1 MFFFLAALFKDL
13 LIYLFKRATGTKA
26 EKHRE
31 RERRGREKERERD
44 SSSISWFI
52 AHKSGCNGWGQAR
65 LKPGMWN
72 STQVSH
78 MGGRDPGVPPNFHC
92 F

>member
-1 MFFFLAALFKDL
+1 MGQPFFPLK
-13 LIYLFKRATGTKA
+13 IYLFIYLKELQGQ
-26 EKHRE
+26 
-31 RERRGREKERERD
+31 RRKNTEREKEEEERKRERD